1 MAIQTFKCKE
11 SAELFQT
18 GNSVKFNSI
27 KDAAMIRLGFLD
39 AAVDLGDL
47 KNPKSN
53 NLHPMNKEKKRVGQH
68 AISINTQYRICFKWG
83 KEGPEEVEIVDYH

>member
-53 NLHPMNKEKKRVGQH
+53 NLHPMNKEKKRLDNMQS
-68 AISINTQYRICFKWG
+68 ASIPSTEFALNGGRKVQK
-83 KEGPEEVEIVDYH
+83 KSK